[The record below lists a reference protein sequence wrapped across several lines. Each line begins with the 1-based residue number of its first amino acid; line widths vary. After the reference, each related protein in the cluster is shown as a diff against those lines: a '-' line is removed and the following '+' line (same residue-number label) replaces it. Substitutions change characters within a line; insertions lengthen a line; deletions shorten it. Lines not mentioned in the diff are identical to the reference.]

1 MEPRAG
7 LAEPQRTHPR
17 EQLSQTF
24 QVLDVDSAAVR
35 EPDSAAPI
43 YPPELMATGVEGWA
57 AVRFVV
63 DSTGRVDLSTI
74 ETLGFTNPAFWDAVR
89 TALPKMR
96 FRPAMMQDRPV
107 RQLAEQMFRFEIL
120 PADSLAGTDTIART
134 RTPRP
139 NTFL

>member
-1 MEPRAG
+1 PQVRFEQGAGDDGTARDGELADDGARRAG
-7 LAEPQRTHPR
+7 TGDGDAAPVRTLESSAAVESPSPGAS
-17 EQLSQTF
+17 EELSQTF

-89 TALPKMR
+89 TA
-96 FRPAMMQDRPV
+96 
-107 RQLAEQMFRFEIL
+107 
-120 PADSLAGTDTIART
+120 
-134 RTPRP
+134 
-139 NTFL
+139 